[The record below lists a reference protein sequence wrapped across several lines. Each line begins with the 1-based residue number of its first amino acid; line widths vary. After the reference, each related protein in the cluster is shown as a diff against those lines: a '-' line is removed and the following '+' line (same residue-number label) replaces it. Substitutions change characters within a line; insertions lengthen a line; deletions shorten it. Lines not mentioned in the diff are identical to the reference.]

1 MNSEEK
7 DEEIVPE
14 PSSELEAGEEGDM
27 GEAAIKKLRERIK
40 RLTEEKQEY
49 LDLSQRLKAD
59 YLNLKKEGE
68 TEKAKIREWANAD
81 LLLEL
86 LNVAD
91 SFSLALGNQEAL
103 KAVPENWRQGVEY
116 IYQKL
121 QTVFRD
127 HGLLEFKPQI
137 GDLFNPESEQAVEK
151 VVTGEETEDGKV
163 VAVVQSGYRLHDK
176 VVRPAQVKVAS
187 WQLAENN

>member
-1 MNSEEK
+1 MKEK
-7 DEEIVPE
+7 DAEFVPE
-14 PSSELEAGEEGDM
+14 PSAELEAGEDSDT
-27 GEAAIKKLRERIK
+27 GEVAIKKLRERVK
-40 RLTEEKQEY
+40 RAVEEKQEY
-49 LDLSQRLKAD
+49 LNLSQRLKAD

-68 TEKAKIREWANAD
+68 AEKARIREWANAD

-91 SFSLALGNQEAL
+91 SFDLALGNKEAL

-127 HGLLEFKPQI
+127 HGLLEFKPQT
-137 GDLFNPESEQAVEK
+137 GDLFNPESEQAVDK
-151 VVTGEETEDGKV
+151 VVTDKENEDGKIMGI
-163 VAVVQSGYRLHDK
+163 VQSGYRLHEK

>member
-1 MNSEEK
+1 M
-7 DEEIVPE
+7 
-14 PSSELEAGEEGDM
+14 
-27 GEAAIKKLRERIK
+27 
-40 RLTEEKQEY
+40 
-49 LDLSQRLKAD
+49 
-59 YLNLKKEGE
+59 
-68 TEKAKIREWANAD
+68 
-81 LLLEL
+81 
-86 LNVAD
+86 AD

-163 VAVVQSGYRLHDK
+163 VTIVQSGYRLHDK